1 MLQDHQ
7 VVRCHAG
14 ELITLS
20 VSCIGLVI
28 GLVIGLAQVLGAV
41 EISFS
46 HGSGAPARERYLICE
61 VGLVPAP
68 WHLSPTSSSRRCW
81 LR

>member
-1 MLQDHQ
+1 MMGVERGPSRVATGPARRSVGVIVLQDHQ
-7 VVRCHAG
+7 AVRCHAG

-28 GLVIGLAQVLGAV
+28 GLAQVLGAV

-46 HGSGAPARERYLICE
+46 HF
-61 VGLVPAP
+61 
-68 WHLSPTSSSRRCW
+68 LSQSSLC
-81 LR
+81 